1 MRWKTGFL
9 EGGTASLDGTAV
21 AASRAMRSLSNVWA
35 SSILLALVACTSSAP
50 TADPSETTDPTL
62 SEEEED
68 RDGAEGDEA
77 SGALGSEPD
86 GDEGEAD
93 DAEEPEPNID
103 PSPSTHPEVVYV
115 LMSGFRGSGFCTG
128 TLVSKDIV
136 VTAGHC
142 LQSMFDSW
150 SVVAPN
156 APGRPRV
163 KASRVAMYDRRWA
176 DPAHPDLG
184 VLKLA
189 SAITLPA
196 YAELTDVSARVE
208 ADQSTL
214 GVAVV
219 RTYVEPEAP
228 LRKTDVLPISSAV
241 DLGYT
246 HGFSV
251 PMFSAGGDSGAGV
264 FLVEKGQMT
273 HKLIGVV
280 REPEP
285 QRGIDH
291 LTRVDAAFIQW
302 VQSQG
307 R

>member
-1 MRWKTGFL
+1 LLHPG
-9 EGGTASLDGTAV
+9 
-21 AASRAMRSLSNVWA
+21 AMRSSVSVLA
-35 SSILLALVACTSSAP
+35 SSILLVLVGCSSSSSP
-50 TADPSETTDPTL
+50 ADPNETSDPTL
-62 SEEEED
+62 VGAPGGAGDDPASP
-68 RDGAEGDEA
+68 DGARGNAPGAGGDLPGGGNEGGGDGE
-77 SGALGSEPD
+77 EP
-86 GDEGEAD
+86 
-93 DAEEPEPNID
+93 EPEPNID
-103 PSPSTHPEVVYV
+103 PSPATHPEVVYV

-128 TLVSKDIV
+128 TLVAKDVV

-163 KASRVAMYDRRWA
+163 KASHVAMYDRKWA

-184 VLKLA
+184 MLKL
-189 SAITLPA
+189 SKGISLPA
-196 YAELTDVSARVE
+196 YAELVDVSARLE
-208 ADQSTL
+208 ANQSTL

-219 RTYVEPEAP
+219 RTTVDPEAP
-228 LRKTDVLPISSAV
+228 LMKTDALPISSSV
-241 DLGYT
+241 DMGYA

-251 PMFSAGGDSGAGV
+251 PMFSAGGDSGAGM

-285 QRGIDH
+285 ERGIDH
-291 LTRVDAAFIQW
+291 LTRVDADFIQW
-302 VQSQG
+302 VQAQG
-307 R
+307 G

>member
-1 MRWKTGFL
+1 
-9 EGGTASLDGTAV
+9 
-21 AASRAMRSLSNVWA
+21 MRSLSNVWT
-35 SSILLALVACTSSAP
+35 SSFLLALVACTSSAP

-77 SGALGSEPD
+77 SGALGSERDGD

-93 DAEEPEPNID
+93 DAEEPELNID

-128 TLVSKDIV
+128 TLVSKYVV

-156 APGRPRV
+156 APGRPRAR
-163 KASRVAMYDRRWA
+163 ASRVAMYDRKWA

-189 SAITLPA
+189 TPITLPT
-196 YAELTDVSARVE
+196 YAELVDVSERVE
-208 ADQSTL
+208 ANQSTL

-219 RTYVEPEAP
+219 RTDVEPEAP
-228 LRKTDVLPISSAV
+228 LMKTDVLPISSAV
-241 DLGYT
+241 DLGYAY
-246 HGFSV
+246 GFGV

-302 VQSQG
+302 VKSQG
-307 R
+307 G